1 MNAHR
6 DAMFLPLSFLISPST
21 FTDIPFDMEM
31 FKDASAV
38 LSLVV
43 AM

>member
-1 MNAHR
+1 
-6 DAMFLPLSFLISPST
+6 MFLPLSFLISPST
-21 FTDIPFDMEM
+21 NKSTLFTETPLDMEM